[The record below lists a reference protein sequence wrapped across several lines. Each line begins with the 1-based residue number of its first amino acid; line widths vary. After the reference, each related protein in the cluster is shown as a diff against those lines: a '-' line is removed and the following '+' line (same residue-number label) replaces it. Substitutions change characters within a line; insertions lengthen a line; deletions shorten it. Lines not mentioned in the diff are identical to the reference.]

1 MRFKSAFRL
10 AGLAAAATAGFA
22 HAGVFTAAGP
32 DAASILSTVNSFRDA
47 LGANNGLGACAGAC
61 LPGVGRREVNWDA
74 VPDGFSDPNA
84 FPGNFFNQASGAPA
98 GRVRGIQFNT
108 VGGFRVSADA
118 DSDGDGSPGPATP
131 LFGDL
136 HGDNPNQF
144 AAFSAERIFGIVH
157 SNEMDV
163 TFSQPGTPGTPAL
176 VRGFGAVF
184 TDVEIPGITRMDFYG
199 ADGTTLLASLAPP
212 VHPLGTAPDT
222 YKSFSFAGY
231 VFDAPVVGR
240 VHLVVGDL
248 DLLRNPFP
256 SPGMDAVAMDD
267 FIYGEPA
274 PVPEPETMALMGAGL
289 AAIGLRRRRR

>member
-1 MRFKSAFRL
+1 MRMQKRYP
-10 AGLAAAATAGFA
+10 LAAAALAAAAGLA
-22 HAGVFTAAGP
+22 HAGAFTAAGA
-32 DAASILSTVNSFRDA
+32 DAASILGTVNDFRAA
-47 LGANNGLGACAGAC
+47 LGASNGLGPCAGAC
-61 LPGVGRREVNWDA
+61 VPGVGRREVNWDA
-74 VPDGFSDPNA
+74 VPDGSADPGA
-84 FPGNFFNQASGAPA
+84 FPGSFFNQSAGAPA
-98 GRVRGIQFNT
+98 GRVRGIQFST
-108 VGGFRVSADA
+108 AGSFRVSADG

-163 TFSQPGTPGTPAL
+163 TFSKPGTPGTPAL

-184 TDVEIPGITRMDFYG
+184 TDVEIPGITRMDFHA
-199 ADGTTLLASLAPP
+199 ADGTLLLSLAPP
-212 VHPLGTAPDT
+212 VFPLGTAPDT
-222 YKSFSFAGY
+222 FKSFSFAGY
-231 VFDAPVVGR
+231 VFDSPVVSR

-274 PVPEPETMALMGAGL
+274 PVPEPATMALMGAGL
-289 AAIGLRRRRR
+289 AALGLRRRRR